1 MKNSF
6 FNVLA
11 VFFECLE
18 SAFDK
23 KLYTRNDLVSA
34 YNDLPPAQQV
44 QLYLAAQTI
53 PQLSWIGK
61 IPGIR
66 QRIDSSQNS
75 FLAGLL
81 GVPQSFSNV
90 DEDSPVYRDSLDRII
105 NDKALNQRQSFY
117 GSPYYAITPSSQIAE
132 AARRRRV
139 FEDLIA
145 AEEEDNARGNG

>member
-1 MKNSF
+1 
-6 FNVLA
+6 LEGA
-11 VFFECLE
+11 FE
-18 SAFDK
+18 K

-44 QLYLAAQTI
+44 QLYYLAQTV

-61 IPGIR
+61 IPNIR
-66 QRIDSSQNS
+66 QRIDSSQND
-75 FLAGLL
+75 FLAGLF

-105 NDKALNQRQSFY
+105 ADKAVNQAASFVGSPFY
-117 GSPYYAITPSSQIAE
+117 GITTSSQTAE

-139 FEDLIA
+139 YEDLIA
-145 AEEEDNARGNG
+145 AKEEDNARGNG